1 MARARSRTTSDEAT
15 ESTAAAPV
23 VVRPRAA
30 GVARRKPAED
40 AGRAPRARAE
50 AAGGAGPLAQTVW
63 IGAIAGALFS
73 GVALAS
79 WHATDRSFSVV
90 SSAPVRNAGGPVG
103 AHLADALYQG
113 FGHAAWMVPGLGV
126 AAALRLAGRPASSL
140 GTRLLGLAG
149 WLLGCA
155 TLEHAI
161 HRVGAPYPPGGV
173 LGQVLDRW
181 IVSGL
186 GTTGGAILL
195 GASLLGVATLLFRI
209 NWQPLAA
216 KAVDGVRAG
225 APAAAR
231 SLGSTGATAFR
242 AGAAGLGSLRE
253 QFRAPPPATTDD
265 DGEDDPA
272 ADEGWDDADAAEQ
285 ADAGPLMPAP
295 EVAPAAKPAPRPAV
309 PAAAPAETA
318 GAPVRREPEVVPV
331 RMPIGDPEPRPMARP
346 IVDRD
351 APTHV
356 AQRTLVEVEL
366 ERSTSTS
373 AGRPPA
379 VPVAAP
385 AASPAAPPVT
395 ASAPPPAAR
404 GGERLTLA
412 PGERRRAGEADPV
425 DGYGA
430 AADAHVRADSE
441 RGTTAVRRTA
451 DLAVP
456 GFDAPAPRTP
466 APAAIPPERTTE
478 PGEPAGALDDD
489 DEDDLFEEDDDP
501 DEETG
506 DATSSAAG
514 SAGPAGGVA
523 GGAAPRPTREVEP
536 APRVLPGVELEVDD
550 APVRP
555 ARARRANASDVAVLP
570 GNLQSGGSRD
580 DGSAVRQARAFKL
593 PPLSLLDDHPPVI
606 AGTDEGA
613 LQDTARRLLQTLK
626 EFRIEGRISAIRPGP
641 VITMYEFEPAP
652 GVKLATIVG
661 LQDNI
666 KMALRAVSVRI
677 VAPLPGRG
685 CVGIE
690 VPNETRQTIWSRD
703 VFASPEFAKAERVLP
718 MILGKDT
725 EGRPF
730 VTDLARM
737 PHLLIGGTTGSGKS
751 VGVNAMLCSML
762 YVRPPE
768 ELRMILIDPK
778 MLEFALYEDIPHL
791 LHPVVTD
798 PKFASAVLKWA
809 CDEMDD
815 RYKLMARW
823 QTRNIE
829 NYNAKVEQELKDWTP
844 EKARRYAPPDWPE
857 GDLLPQPRKLPFIVI
872 VIDELADL
880 MLVASSDVET
890 SISRIV
896 AKARAAGIHLIVA
909 TQTPRRDVITGT
921 IKANMP
927 SSLSYQ
933 VRSGLDSRVI
943 LDEMGAETLLGRGDL
958 LFRPPGTGVPMRI
971 HGPFLSEGEVQRIA
985 DFLRAQGRPEYD
997 DRIASAAK
1005 TTGGDAEIEYDEK
1018 YDEAVQFAIERGSI
1032 STSMLQR
1039 HLGIGYNRAANI
1051 VDVME
1056 QEGVVGPADGVKPRK
1071 VLVGGHG

>member
-1 MARARSRTTSDEAT
+1 VD
-15 ESTAAAPV
+15 
-23 VVRPRAA
+23 A
-30 GVARRKPAED
+30 GV
-40 AGRAPRARAE
+40 RAPRAEAAE
-50 AAGGAGPLAQTVW
+50 ATSYVVQAVW
-63 IGAIAGALFS
+63 IGGIAGSLFT
-73 GVALAS
+73 GLALAT

-90 SSAPVRNAGGPVG
+90 STGPTRNAAGPVG
-103 AHLADALYQG
+103 AHISDALYQG
-113 FGHAAWMVPGLGV
+113 VGYAAWLIPGLGV
-126 AAALRLAGRPASSL
+126 TAALRLAGRPAASL
-140 GTRLLGLAG
+140 GTRVLALAG
-149 WLLGCA
+149 WFLGCA

-161 HRVGAPYPPGGV
+161 QRVGAPFPPGGV
-173 LGQVLDRW
+173 LGQVLDRA
-181 IVSGL
+181 IVSAV
-186 GTTGGAILL
+186 GTSGGAIVL
-195 GASLLGVATLLFRI
+195 GASLLGVATMLFRI

-216 KAVDGVRAG
+216 RAVDGVRAG
-225 APAAAR
+225 APRAAR
-231 SLGSTGATAFR
+231 SLGTTGATAFR

-253 QFRAPPPATTDD
+253 QLRAAPAADGDDDGDDEEPIEDGWDEADAPAEAPAPVAALPVAAPVSAAPTRPSPPPA
-265 DGEDDPA
+265 EL
-272 ADEGWDDADAAEQ
+272 
-285 ADAGPLMPAP
+285 AG
-295 EVAPAAKPAPRPAV
+295 RAV
-309 PAAAPAETA
+309 
-318 GAPVRREPEVVPV
+318 RSEPEVVPV
-331 RMPIGDPEPRPMARP
+331 RMPIGDPGPVPSARP
-346 IVDRD
+346 VFDRD

-356 AQRTLVEVEL
+356 AHRTVVEVEL
-366 ERSTSTS
+366 ERSTVTS
-373 AGRPPA
+373 AGRAPVVVPA
-379 VPVAAP
+379 PARAAP
-385 AASPAAPPVT
+385 SGDAPGSVAPIVGAAPLTAPSVAPT
-395 ASAPPPAAR
+395 ASGLR

-412 PGERRRAGEADPV
+412 PGERRFGGEPGTLDAPVTAAGVAAREA
-425 DGYGA
+425 
-430 AADAHVRADSE
+430 E
-441 RGTTAVRRTA
+441 RGTTAVRRVA
-451 DLAVP
+451 DLPVP
-456 GFDAPAPRTP
+456 GFDAPRAPTVT
-466 APAAIPPERTTE
+466 PPERTTE
-478 PGEPAGALDDD
+478 PGEPTSSGNDDDDDAFDPDDDAYDADDDDALDDD
-489 DEDDLFEEDDDP
+489 AGDDEVS
-501 DEETG
+501 
-506 DATSSAAG
+506 DASRAVAVPV
-514 SAGPAGGVA
+514 APPAPAGGVA
-523 GGAAPRPTREVEP
+523 GGGTPRPSIEP
-536 APRVLPGVELEVDD
+536 EPPSRVLPGVEL
-550 APVRP
+550 APDEPSARP

-580 DGSAVRQARAFKL
+580 DGSAVREARAFKL

-606 AGTDEGA
+606 AGTDEAA

-626 EFRIEGRISAIRPGP
+626 EFRIDGRISAIRPGP

-652 GVKLATIVG
+652 GVKLNSIVG

-666 KMALRAVSVRI
+666 KMALRAVSIRI

-690 VPNETRQTIWSRD
+690 VPNEKRQTIWSRD
-703 VFASPEFAKAERVLP
+703 VFASPEFAKADRVLP

-798 PKFASAVLKWA
+798 PKFASAVLNWA
-809 CDEMDD
+809 CQEMDD

-829 NYNAKVEQELKDWTP
+829 NYNAKVEHELKDWTP
-844 EKARRYAPPDWPE
+844 AKARQYAPKDWPE
-857 GDLLPQPRKLPFIVI
+857 GDLVPQPRKLPFIVI

-958 LFRPPGTGVPMRI
+958 LFRPPGTSVPTRI

-985 DFLRAQGRPEYD
+985 DFLRAQGKPEYD
-997 DRIASAAK
+997 DRIASAGKAA
-1005 TTGGDAEIEYDEK
+1005 GSDEEVEYDEK

-1051 VDVME
+1051 VEVME
-1056 QEGVVGPADGVKPRK
+1056 REGVVGAADGVKPRK